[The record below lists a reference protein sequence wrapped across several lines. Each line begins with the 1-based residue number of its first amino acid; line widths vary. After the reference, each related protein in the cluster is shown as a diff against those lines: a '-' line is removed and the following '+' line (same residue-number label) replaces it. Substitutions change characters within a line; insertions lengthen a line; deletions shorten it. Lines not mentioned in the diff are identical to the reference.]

1 MASGTERESRSCSSD
16 PLMARPTL
24 RASFPAMTKPAPPI
38 TVTLSAEDAA
48 DLQARVERGEF
59 ASLDEGVAAELAELN
74 YRRAA
79 EIVGGSDKLEALL
92 DRLEVVETQDPAEWV
107 GGDRSL
113 SDMLADLKA
122 RS

>member
-1 MASGTERESRSCSSD
+1 MNK
-16 PLMARPTL
+16 PLNPV
-24 RASFPAMTKPAPPI
+24 

-79 EIVGGSDKLEALL
+79 EIVGGSEKLEALL
-92 DRLEVVETQDPAEWV
+92 DQLQTSRTLDPSEWV
-107 GGDRSL
+107 GGERSL
-113 SDMLADLKA
+113 SDMLADLRA
-122 RS
+122 RGS

>member
-1 MASGTERESRSCSSD
+1 
-16 PLMARPTL
+16 
-24 RASFPAMTKPAPPI
+24 MTKPARPV

-92 DRLEVVETQDPAEWV
+92 DQLETSQTLDPADWV
-107 GGDRSL
+107 GGQRSL

-122 RS
+122 RAGS

>member
-1 MASGTERESRSCSSD
+1 MNKPSR
-16 PLMARPTL
+16 PV
-24 RASFPAMTKPAPPI
+24 

-92 DRLEVVETQDPAEWV
+92 DQLETSRTLDPSDWV
-107 GGDRSL
+107 GGERSL

-122 RS
+122 RAGT